1 MGSHVLLT
9 GTILDQPA
17 RIVAPPTAAVEAGA
31 HVGLSVDP
39 RRLTWIDPETGKAI
53 RA

>member
-1 MGSHVLLT
+1 MGSHILLT

-17 RIVAPPTAAVEAGA
+17 RIVVPPTATVEAGTRI
-31 HVGLSVDP
+31 GLSVDP

-53 RA
+53 RG

>member
-1 MGSHVLLT
+1 VEPG
-9 GTILDQPA
+9 A
-17 RIVAPPTAAVEAGA
+17 R
-31 HVGLSVDP
+31 VGLSVDP